1 MSTILKTLII
11 EDEQPAIDLLN
22 YYLKDIKKIA
32 VEGVCKDGFEGLK
45 AINEQKPDL
54 VFLDIQMP
62 KLTGFELIE
71 LIEHKPMIVFTT
83 AYDEFA
89 IKAFEV
95 NAIDYLLK
103 PFSTER
109 LKQAIE
115 KVIAHKQSPDSK
127 VPDYNK
133 LSEYNVSKPNE
144 PLKRIVVKKNHQI
157 KLIQVEDV
165 FYLEAQD
172 DYVMIY
178 TKETRYI
185 KQATMKYFESGL
197 DSDKFVRIHRS
208 YIVNVDEMKQLEPY
222 EKESYLAIL
231 KNGAKLKI
239 SKSGFKNLKEK
250 LNF

>member
-1 MSTILKTLII
+1 MSTTLKTLII
-11 EDEQPAIDLLN
+11 EDEQPAIDLLS
-22 YYLKDIKKIA
+22 YYLKDIKEI
-32 VEGVCKDGFEGLK
+32 ELLGVCKDGFEGLK

-71 LIEHKPMIVFTT
+71 LLEHKPMIIFTT
-83 AYDEFA
+83 AYDDFA

-109 LKQAIE
+109 LNQAIE
-115 KVIAHKQSPDSK
+115 KVVESKQSPESQK
-127 VPDYNK
+127 PDYNK

-157 KLIQVEDV
+157 KLIHVEDV

-178 TKETRYI
+178 TKDARYI

-197 DSDKFVRIHRS
+197 NSDKFVRIHRS
-208 YIVNVDEMKQLEPY
+208 YIVNIDEMKQLEPY

-239 SKSGFKNLKEK
+239 SKTGFKNLKEK

>member
-11 EDEQPAIDLLN
+11 EDEQPAIDLLKF
-22 YYLKDIKKIA
+22 YLKDFSEI
-32 VEGVCKDGFEGLK
+32 ELMDVCKDGFTGLK
-45 AINEQKPDL
+45 AINELKPDL

-71 LIEHKPMIVFTT
+71 LLEHQPMIVFTT

-115 KVIAHKQSPDSK
+115 KVVDHYQSTDNK
-127 VPDYNK
+127 VPDYQK
-133 LSEYNVSKPNE
+133 LSEYNVNKPNE
-144 PLKRIVVKKNHQI
+144 PLTRIVVKTGHQI
-157 KLIQVEDV
+157 KLIQVEDI

-178 TKETRYI
+178 TKDARYI
-185 KQATMKYFESGL
+185 KQGTMKFFESGL
-197 DSDKFVRIHRS
+197 DSSKYVRIHRS
-208 YIVNVDEMKQLEPY
+208 YIVNIDEIKQIEPY

-231 KNGAKLKI
+231 KNGAQLKI
-239 SKSGFKNLKEK
+239 SKAGFKNLKER

>member
-1 MSTILKTLII
+1 MATILKTLII
-11 EDEQPAIDLLN
+11 EDEQPAIDLLQF
-22 YYLKDIKKIA
+22 YLNEIKE
-32 VEGVCKDGFEGLK
+32 VEVEKVCNNGFDGLK
-45 AINEQKPDL
+45 AINELKPDL

-71 LIEHKPMIVFTT
+71 LLEHKPMIVFTT

-95 NAIDYLLK
+95 NAVDYLLK
-103 PFSTER
+103 PFSTDR
-109 LKQAIE
+109 LKQAVQ
-115 KVIAHKQSPDSK
+115 KAVDNKNAPDSSK
-127 VPDYNK
+127 PDYNK
-133 LSEYNVSKPNE
+133 LSEYNVNKPSE

-157 KLIQVEDV
+157 KLIQVEDI

-178 TKETRYI
+178 TKEARFI
-185 KQATMKYFESGL
+185 KQATMKYFETGL
-197 DSDKFVRIHRS
+197 DKDKFVRIHRS
-208 YIVNVDEMKQLEPY
+208 YIVNIDEMKQLEPY
-222 EKESYLAIL
+222 EKDSYLAIL

-239 SKSGFKNLKEK
+239 SKTGFKTLKEK

>member
-22 YYLKDIKKIA
+22 FYLKDNKQIEII
-32 VEGVCKDGFEGLK
+32 EVCKDGFTGLK
-45 AINEQKPDL
+45 AINELKPDL

-71 LIEHKPMIVFTT
+71 LLEHQPMIVFTT

-89 IKAFEV
+89 LKAFEV
-95 NAIDYLLK
+95 SAIDYLLK

-109 LKQAIE
+109 LQQAIQ
-115 KVIAHKQSPDSK
+115 KVVDHFQSSDSK
-127 VPDYNK
+127 VPDYQK

-144 PLKRIVVKKNHQI
+144 PLSRIVVKTGHQI
-157 KLIQVEDV
+157 KLIPVEEI

-185 KQATMKYFESGL
+185 KQATMKYFEMGL
-197 DSDKFVRIHRS
+197 DAGRFVRIHRS
-208 YIVNVDEMKQLEPY
+208 YIANIDEIKQLEPY

-239 SKSGFKNLKEK
+239 SKTGFKNLKEK
-250 LNF
+250 LDF

>member
-1 MSTILKTLII
+1 MSTTLKTLII
-11 EDEQPAIDLLN
+11 EDEQPAIDLLSF
-22 YYLKDIKKIA
+22 YLKDIEEI
-32 VEGVCKDGFEGLK
+32 EIINICKDGFTGLK
-45 AINEQKPDL
+45 SINELKPDL

-71 LIEHKPMIVFTT
+71 LLEHKPMIVFTT
-83 AYDEFA
+83 AYDDFA

-103 PFSTER
+103 PYSIER

-115 KVIAHKQSPDSK
+115 KVFENHQSPQK
-127 VPDYNK
+127 ETPDYQK
-133 LSEYNVSKPNE
+133 LSEYNVSKAE
-144 PLKRIVVKKNHQI
+144 QSISRIVVKTGHQI
-157 KLIQVEDV
+157 KLIQIEEVL
-165 FYLEAQD
+165 YLEAQD

-185 KQATMKYFESGL
+185 KQATMKFFESGL
-197 DSDKFVRIHRS
+197 DSNKFVRIHRS
-208 YIVNVDEMKQLEPY
+208 YIVNIDEIKQLEPY

-239 SKSGFKNLKEK
+239 SKAGFKNLKEK

>member
-1 MSTILKTLII
+1 MSTTLKTLII

-22 YYLKDIKKIA
+22 FYLNEIKEVTI
-32 VEGVCKDGFEGLK
+32 EGICKDGFEGLK

-62 KLTGFELIE
+62 KLTGFEMIE
-71 LIEHKPMIVFTT
+71 LLEHKPMIIFTT

-103 PFSTER
+103 PFSTDR

-115 KVIAHKQSPDSK
+115 KVIESKQSPDSK
-127 VPDYNK
+127 KPDYNK
-133 LSEYNVSKPNE
+133 LAEYNVNKPNE

-178 TKETRYI
+178 TKDARYI

-208 YIVNVDEMKQLEPY
+208 YIVNIDEMKQLEPY

-239 SKSGFKNLKEK
+239 SKTGFKNLKEK